1 VPLEALVEPH
11 GICVLPFS
19 RLPLHGPCKSC
30 RRVGESKPR
39 LGLVGGPGTAPEA
52 AADRDKS
59 QDLRVTPVM
68 TQFGPMLQPSPMTT
82 SATGVSMMVQ
92 LRLMKVEPPTRSRMP

>member
-1 VPLEALVEPH
+1 
-11 GICVLPFS
+11 
-19 RLPLHGPCKSC
+19 
-30 RRVGESKPR
+30 
-39 LGLVGGPGTAPEA
+39 
-52 AADRDKS
+52 
-59 QDLRVTPVM
+59 M